1 MENYYFRGNTLVFPF
16 SLQNEDEEEVKF
28 EVDDILRFGAKESI
42 YSDEYA
48 LYKEIVIS
56 EETSEI
62 QFEFETEETQK
73 LKPRNYIIELEL
85 TRGNIVSTVYQESI
99 LIKGAVI
106 RYVPKDNSSTET
118 A

>member
-1 MENYYFRGNTLVFPF
+1 MEKYYYRGDTLVFPF
-16 SLQNEDEEEVKF
+16 SLQNEEKKDINF
-28 EVDDILRFGAKESI
+28 EVGDILRFGAKESI

-48 LYKEIVIS
+48 LYKEIVVQ
-56 EETSEI
+56 EETSEV

-85 TRGNIVSTVYQESI
+85 TRGNYVSTVYQESI
-99 LIKGAVI
+99 LIKGEVI
-106 RYVPKDNSSTET
+106 RNVRKDNSSTET